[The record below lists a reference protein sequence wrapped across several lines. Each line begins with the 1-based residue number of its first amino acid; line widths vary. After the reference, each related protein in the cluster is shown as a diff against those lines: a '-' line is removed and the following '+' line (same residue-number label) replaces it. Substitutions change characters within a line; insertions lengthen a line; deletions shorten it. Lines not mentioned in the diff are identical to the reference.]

1 MGLPRVVQ
9 QRWGQGVFPPM
20 SSSLRTG
27 AHPLGGLGDEGG
39 REQRQLRKNPRSLPE
54 RKEFRK
60 AVAAEVCSSKCGPWT
75 HGIRKSCWKYRIPGP
90 TADFWMKTGHLTR
103 PPGILTHPSS
113 RSPTETGGSHA
124 WRRTRIPDL
133 CGNTRGS
140 PHHPSSRAD
149 SGVRWAQGSEF
160 LSSYLP
166 ALI

>member
-1 MGLPRVVQ
+1 MHSRFLTPSDPPPGTDTIICHRIYFPRRGSIDYLECWLLHRVQ
-9 QRWGQGVFPPM
+9 
-20 SSSLRTG
+20 
-27 AHPLGGLGDEGG
+27 GGPWHSVLIGCC
-39 REQRQLRKNPRSLPE
+39 
-54 RKEFRK
+54 RK